1 MAGMQDLAAAL
12 GGGGGGG
19 DAGYAPGAGGMAGLA
34 GPDAAAPPP
43 EAPPDQGQEAG
54 GYTNSLDAL
63 DGAEEAL
70 HAFITLDPDEADRAV
85 AAQCLQQILKL
96 KASNSQDTQ
105 QGGMKSLQR
114 ALLSQQGPGGAVG

>member
-1 MAGMQDLAAAL
+1 MQDLAAAL
-12 GGGGGGG
+12 GGGAGGGG
-19 DAGYAPGAGGMAGLA
+19 GYAPGGGGMAGLA
-34 GPDAAAPPP
+34 GPDAGAPPP
-43 EAPPDQGQEAG
+43 APADDTAQGEQ
-54 GYTNSLDAL
+54 YTNSLDAL

-85 AAQCLQQILKL
+85 AAQCLQNVLKL